1 MDNKQRLKVL
11 KKIKNGIL
19 LSRRGTSPAAG
30 AMAVGAILGGVLGF
44 LGEKYLP
51 VKGFLTLFGAASGAI
66 LLTSRAKHK
75 NWDAYIFDQLTCYV
89 PSQLDAFSAI
99 KDLAAK
105 ETLTYDDLLEWISIE
120 EQAIAPKKPTDAEIA
135 RQRFISRN
143 I

>member
-1 MDNKQRLKVL
+1 MDNEQRLKAL

-30 AMAVGAILGGVLGF
+30 AIAVGAILGGVLGF
-44 LGEKYLP
+44 LGDQYLP
-51 VKGFLTLFGAASGAI
+51 IKGFLTLFGAACGAI
-66 LLTSRAKHK
+66 VLTSRAKHK
-75 NWDAYIFDQLTCYV
+75 NWDAYIYDQLTSYV

-99 KDLAAK
+99 KDRAADDM
-105 ETLTYDDLLEWISIE
+105 LTYDDLLMWIAIE